1 MKRIRDMLSQYR
13 IAICDDEIYYQDE
26 LSNLL
31 KTYENESGN
40 KLDICRFS
48 SGEKLLSQYEETIF
62 HILVLDIEMGGLS
75 GMETAREIRKKDED
89 VIIIFATSF
98 DNYALGA
105 FEVNALNYLVK
116 PVDYTKLKKVMSLAT
131 AAIDFKRD
139 QISARKR
146 YLEVKIKNTDVY
158 IEITKIKYIEKK
170 RNTSIIRTVD
180 NEYACYETLSQLYEK
195 LDVNKF
201 CYVHQGYIV
210 NFDMIQEVGKN
221 TIVLADYIE
230 VPVSRKYYK
239 DIKERF
245 MNRIYVKLQEQT
257 F

>member
-1 MKRIRDMLSQYR
+1 MISHYR
-13 IAICDDEIYYQDE
+13 IAVCDDETYYQDE

-48 SGEKLLSQYEETIF
+48 SGNKLLEEYEEAIF
-62 HILVLDIEMGGLS
+62 HILILDIEMKGMS

-116 PVDYTKLKKVMSLAT
+116 PVDYIKLKKVMSIAT

-139 QISARKR
+139 KISARKR
-146 YLEVKIKNTDVY
+146 YLEVKIKNTEVY
-158 IEITKIKYIEKK
+158 IEIAKIKYIEKK
-170 RNTSIIRTVD
+170 RNTCIIHTSD
-180 NEYACYETLSQLYEK
+180 NEYSCYETLSQLYDK

-210 NFDMIQEVGKN
+210 NFDIIQEVGKSI
-221 TIVLADYIE
+221 IVLADYIE

-245 MNRIYVKLQEQT
+245 MNRIYVKLQQQT
-257 F
+257 L

>member
-1 MKRIRDMLSQYR
+1 MSNHYR

-26 LSNLL
+26 LCNLL

-48 SGEKLLSQYEETIF
+48 KGEKLLEDYEKAIF
-62 HILVLDIEMGGLS
+62 HILILDIEMEGLS
-75 GMETAREIRKKDED
+75 GMETAREIRKTDEN

-116 PVDYTKLKKVMSLAT
+116 PVDYVKLKKVMSTAT
-131 AAIDFKRD
+131 AATDFMRD

-146 YLEVKIKNTDVY
+146 YLEVKVKNTGVH
-158 IEITKIKYIEKK
+158 IEIAKIKYIEKK
-170 RNTSIIRTVD
+170 RNTCIIHTTD
-180 NEYACYETLSQLYEK
+180 NAYACYETLAQLYDK

-210 NFDMIQEVGKN
+210 NFDMILEVGK
-221 TIVLADYIE
+221 TMVVLADYME

-239 DIKERF
+239 GLKERF
-245 MNRIYVKLQEQT
+245 IEQIYVKLQQQIL
-257 F
+257 

>member
-1 MKRIRDMLSQYR
+1 MLNHYR
-13 IAICDDEIYYQDE
+13 IATCDDEIYYQDE
-26 LSNLL
+26 LCNLL

-48 SGEKLLSQYEETIF
+48 SGEKLLEQYEEAIF
-62 HILVLDIEMGGLS
+62 HILILDIEMGGLS
-75 GMETAREIRKKDED
+75 GMETAKEIRKIDED

-116 PVDYTKLKKVMSLAT
+116 PVDYVKLKKVMSIAT
-131 AAIDFKRD
+131 AAVDFKRD

-146 YLEVKIKNTDVY
+146 YLEVRVKNTDVHV
-158 IEITKIKYIEKK
+158 EIAKIKYIEKK
-170 RNTSIIRTVD
+170 RNASVIHTSD
-180 NEYACYETLSQLYEK
+180 NEYACYEPLAQLHDR

-210 NFDMIQEVGKN
+210 NLDMIQEVGK
-221 TIVLADYIE
+221 TMIVLADYIE
-230 VPVSRKYYK
+230 VPISRKYYK
-239 DIKERF
+239 SIKERF
-245 MNRIYVKLQEQT
+245 MNRIYVKLQQQT
-257 F
+257 S

>member
-1 MKRIRDMLSQYR
+1 MLNHYR
-13 IAICDDEIYYQDE
+13 IAVCDDEIYYQDE
-26 LSNLL
+26 LCNLL
-31 KTYENESGN
+31 KAYENESGN

-48 SGEKLLSQYEETIF
+48 SGEKLLEQYKEAIF
-62 HILVLDIEMGGLS
+62 HILILDIEMGGLS
-75 GMETAREIRKKDED
+75 GMETAKEIREIDEN
-89 VIIIFATSF
+89 VIIIFATGF

-116 PVDYTKLKKVMSLAT
+116 PVDYVKLKKVMSTAT
-131 AAIDFKRD
+131 ASVDFKRD

-146 YLEVKIKNTDVY
+146 YLEVRIKNSQVH

-170 RNTSIIRTVD
+170 RNTCIIHTTD
-180 NEYACYETLSQLYEK
+180 NEYACYETLAQVYDR

-210 NFDMIQEVGKN
+210 NFDMILEVGK
-221 TIVLADYIE
+221 TMVVLADYME
-230 VPVSRKYYK
+230 VPISRKYYK
-239 DIKERF
+239 GLKERF
-245 MNRIYVKLQEQT
+245 MNQIYVKLQQQN